1 MAISYA
7 LWWFVTRIDQTI
19 WKHLQSQY
27 FTQLSSATTWQC
39 IFSVL
44 FSLPILY
51 CSNGLILRGTL
62 GYREARKSLLL
73 RPLCHLIQH
82 TWRVVR
88 RKDMILMTAA
98 ITPTNRL
105 VRASDLITSR
115 WLQITWPIFIDNES
129 GCLPALGITRKWKF
143 EEILVTKFCSDSFSA
158 LPQECTYSSRFYS
171 LE

>member
-1 MAISYA
+1 MMIRDQDQSDDLKTFAISILYTA
-7 LWWFVTRIDQTI
+7 QQCYHVAV
-19 WKHLQSQY
+19 Y
-27 FTQLSSATTWQC
+27 FLCPVLTTYS
-39 IFSVL
+39 F
-44 FSLPILY
+44 Y

-82 TWRVVR
+82 IWRVVR

-105 VRASDLITSR
+105 VRASDLITSQ

-129 GCLPALGITRKWKF
+129 GCLPALGITRKRKF
-143 EEILVTKFCSDSFSA
+143 EEILVTKICSDSFSA